1 MDTSLHND
9 ESPRRVVNLISET
22 VDGCKGH
29 GVHTAFLQTRDA
41 LRRADV
47 DVRVN
52 SSEPCDIM
60 HIQTMGL
67 RSLRHMLSSREPIVL
82 AAHIVPESLVG
93 SFILASVWLPIGT
106 WYMRLFYN
114 LADEVLAVSPEVVDG
129 LGRMRLKVPVRLVPN
144 AVEVKR
150 FEPRPG
156 WRALVR
162 ERAGVDPDAFVAI
175 CVGQIQP
182 RKGLDAFIE
191 TARALPD
198 VTFIWVGGMPFQR
211 LTDHYRLMMRTVAN
225 APANC
230 RFVGDIPYD
239 DVPQWYAAADCLFFP
254 SRQETFGLAVIE
266 AAAAGL
272 PLVLRNLSTYR
283 PLFGDAYLAGDD
295 ESFAAVIASVR
306 DDAQLRA
313 SCQERARVAAARFDA
328 DRLAERLLDVY
339 AEVIER
345 SEAERVRS
353 PRRWRPMLQ
362 WAFTDWRRRR

>member
-9 ESPRRVVNLISET
+9 GTTRRVVNLISET

-41 LRRADV
+41 LRRANV
-47 DVRVN
+47 DVRIN
-52 SSEPCDIM
+52 SSEPADVM

-67 RSLRHMLSSREPIVL
+67 RSLGHMLGAHEPIVL

-129 LGRMRLKVPVRLVPN
+129 LGRMQLSVPVRLVPN
-144 AVEVKR
+144 AVEVRR
-150 FEPRPG
+150 FQPQPG
-156 WRALVR
+156 WRAQIR

-191 TARALPD
+191 TARNMPD
-198 VTFIWVGGMPFQR
+198 VTFVWVGGMPFQR
-211 LTDHYRLMMRTVAN
+211 LTDHYRQMMRTVAD

-230 RFVGDIPYD
+230 RFVGDTPYD
-239 DVPQWYAAADCLFFP
+239 EVPQWYAAADCLFFP

-272 PLVLRNLSTYR
+272 PLVLRDLSTYR
-283 PLFGDAYLAGDD
+283 PLFDDSYLAGDD
-295 ESFAAVIASVR
+295 ESFAQVIASVR
-306 DDAQLRA
+306 DDADLRG
-313 SCQERARVAAARFDA
+313 SYQKRARAIAARFDA
-328 DRLAERLLDVY
+328 DRLAERLLGVY
-339 AEVIER
+339 TEVMERAETER
-345 SEAERVRS
+345 ERS